1 MNTVYNFFSE
11 YVLIP
16 TANAQTSLFVSFL
29 GRVNKHIINPLIVL
43 LFTAAL
49 VYFVLGLF
57 KLMKK
62 DDSKALEEG
71 KQHMLWGIVGMAIMV
86 SVFGI
91 MSFITTTIG
100 VGKVDPENS
109 ADVSGLFKN

>member
-1 MNTVYNFFSE
+1 MNLHTFFSE
-11 YVLIP
+11 YILIP
-16 TANAQTSLFVSFL
+16 QAHAQTEAFVKFL
-29 GRVNKHIINPLIVL
+29 GKVNQHIINPLVVL

-49 VYFVLGLF
+49 IYFVIGLF
-57 KLMKK
+57 KLMRK

-71 KQHMLWGIVGMAIMV
+71 KQHVLWGIVGMAIMV